1 MKLSLITKLELLA
14 KGYYPNALNGGEFER
29 LAMSEGMKASN
40 ASRRCR
46 EMVEAGILERI
57 GGKSV
62 SYRWIPPENRIE
74 QVEPPKVPKKFWQ
87 EVNQRTIGI
96 VEEINKIPAFKEKA
110 ETKQS
115 LF

>member
-62 SYRWIPPENRIE
+62 SYRWIPPENRPGE
-74 QVEPPKVPKKFWQ
+74 PPPKVPKKFWQ
-87 EVNQRTIGI
+87 GVNQRTIGI
-96 VEEINKIPAFKEKA
+96 VEEINKIPAFKETSK
-110 ETKQS
+110 TNK